1 MTPKREQE
9 LFEKLDQLI
18 TLVRSN
24 DARLSGVENRLLGV
38 EDRLSG
44 VENRLSGVE
53 DRLSS
58 VEAITA
64 ETRRE
69 LGEISTVVNHPNRGV
84 AAIYDSLNNLRE
96 GVAEQRGEMRGRLEE
111 QSRLLIALVPQK
123 VAAVGNR

>member
-24 DARLSGVENRLLGV
+24 DARLSGVEGRLEGV
-38 EDRLSG
+38 EGRLEG
-44 VENRLSGVE
+44 VEGRLTALEATTAGTRQE
-53 DRLSS
+53 LADLSK
-58 VEAITA
+58 A
-64 ETRRE
+64 
-69 LGEISTVVNHPNRGV
+69 VNHPNRGLE
-84 AAIYDSLNNLRE
+84 AIYDSLNNLRE

>member
-24 DARLSGVENRLLGV
+24 DARLT
-38 EDRLSG
+38 
-44 VENRLSGVE
+44 
-53 DRLSS
+53 S
-58 VEAITA
+58 VEGRLTA
-64 ETRRE
+64 LEATTAGTRQE
-69 LGEISTVVNHPNRGV
+69 LADISKAVNHPNRGLE
-84 AAIYDSLNNLRE
+84 AIYDSLNNLRE

>member
-24 DARLSGVENRLLGV
+24 DTRLTVLE
-38 EDRLSG
+38 
-44 VENRLSGVE
+44 
-53 DRLSS
+53 
-58 VEAITA
+58 TA
-64 ETRRE
+64 VTETRQE
-69 LGEISTVVNHPNRGV
+69 LAEISKVVNHPNRGV

-123 VAAVGNR
+123 VAAVGTR